1 MEVVSLE
8 VRLVGEWESREE
20 CCQEPHQSHES
31 ASAVPVQPADSEWED
46 YHKEPVQRDHYI
58 TQFSIRTNNSVVIT
72 FR

>member
-8 VRLVGEWESREE
+8 VGLVGEWESREE

-58 TQFSIRTNNSVVIT
+58 TQFSIRTITVVIT